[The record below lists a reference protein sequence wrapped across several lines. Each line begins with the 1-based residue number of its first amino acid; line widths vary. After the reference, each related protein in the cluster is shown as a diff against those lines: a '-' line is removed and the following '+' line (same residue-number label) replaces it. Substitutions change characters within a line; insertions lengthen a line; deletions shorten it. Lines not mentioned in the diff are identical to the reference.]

1 MAVPGAQRPV
11 VVVTRRL
18 PALVEEQVASEFAA
32 RLNPDDH
39 ALSAAELT
47 AALSSADALLPTV
60 TDRLTATVLGAQ
72 PLRTRILANYGV
84 GFNHIDTAAAKARGL
99 VVTNTPDVLTDD
111 TADDAVLLMLMVAR
125 RAGEGERHVR
135 AGAWTGWRPT
145 HLLGTRVSGKTLGLI
160 GLGRIGRAVAHRA
173 RHGFG
178 MRVIF
183 HDPSPPPAGV
193 VAELGAEPRASVDE
207 VLREADFVS
216 IHSPATPAT
225 RHLMDARRLALM
237 KPGAFLINTARG
249 DIVDEA
255 ALVAALQRG
264 TIAGAA
270 LDVYEREPE
279 VTRDLLA
286 MEQVVLLP
294 HLGSAT
300 SETRVAMGL
309 RALENLKAFFAGL
322 PPRDRVV

>member
-1 MAVPGAQRPV
+1 

-18 PALVEEQVASEFAA
+18 PGPVEEQLAREFDA

-39 ALSAAELT
+39 AFSAAELS
-47 AALSSADALLPTV
+47 AALGSADALVPTV
-60 TDRLTATVLGAQ
+60 TDRLSATVLATQ
-72 PLRTRILANYGV
+72 PLRTRIVANYGA
-84 GFNHIDTAAAKARGL
+84 GFNHIDTAAAQAHGL
-99 VVTNTPDVLTDD
+99 VLTNTPDVLTDD
-111 TADDAVLLMLMVAR
+111 TADAAIMLMLMVAR

-145 HLLGTRVSGKTLGLI
+145 HMLGTRVSGKTLGLI
-160 GLGRIGRAVAHRA
+160 GLGRIGRAVAARA

-178 MRVIF
+178 MRVLF
-183 HDPSPPPAGV
+183 HDPYPPPPAA
-193 VAELGAEPRASVDE
+193 VAELGAEPRASVDD

-216 IHSPATPAT
+216 IHVPATPDT
-225 RHLMDARRLALM
+225 RHLVDARRLALM
-237 KPGAFLINTARG
+237 TPGAFLINTARG

-255 ALVAALQRG
+255 ALVAALEHK

-279 VTRDLLA
+279 VTRALLA

-300 SETRVAMGL
+300 GETRVAMGL
-309 RALENLKAFFAGL
+309 RALENLTAFFAGR